1 MYKTREDRVAA
12 QVRRA
17 RRTGPGNKKLN
28 LDPGF
33 SSEHYPG
40 YEMQFISRRTRE
52 PVDIRTEEV
61 GWEAVEYERGVQSV
75 GRPR

>member
-1 MYKTREDRVAA
+1 MYKTREDRVAG
-12 QVRRA
+12 QVGRL
-17 RRTGPGNKKLN
+17 KIS
-28 LDPGF
+28 LDNGF
-33 SSEHYPG
+33 SGSFRPLT
-40 YEMQFISRRTRE
+40 QE